1 MRGSIRLIAPVPFL
15 GFLLLLLLVL
25 LPAVWGLAAPL
36 LFSSTDPPRPAA
48 PPPTLTPP
56 TPTPLT
62 PTSNP
67 TLPPPVLSRWSF
79 VQEEVASLPPDKAAP
94 LTSTGR
100 MPSHLHAPLVLT
112 FDRPLGP
119 TETVL
124 VVVSPSVA
132 LRRTV
137 VDEYSLALTPLPGWQ
152 PDARYTLEVRSA
164 CGSPRLTFTTHPFA
178 TFSEGT
184 RERDPDA
191 AVYLLFP
198 YPVNTRS
205 VELALHLEPATP
217 YRLSW
222 SEETLFLKPEDAWEP
237 ETTYTLTLGT
247 GARDK
252 AGMPLAKP
260 LRWTFA
266 TRSRVVN
273 FGPQGRTLPC
283 APIVITFDRP
293 ADRSSVEAA
302 LHISP
307 TLAGTFEWQENT
319 LRFIPKEGF
328 SAEAYQVTL
337 EPSAR
342 ALDGGPLL
350 RKPLHWDFQV
360 NYQQAAVNFGYGP
373 NIQVLDAA
381 GPRRI
386 QFSRWDTPSCPPT
399 FVLYQ
404 LPPER
409 LLADYTSS
417 IKGPGSISI
426 EGLSLVRKWT
436 VEGTD
441 GEVALPAD
449 LPPGLYVLASYGST
463 GHGDRLI
470 VVLTHYTLL
479 LKEASTGLGTNAQ
492 HQVAG
497 YATHISTGQP
507 RSGMLVRL
515 YDRSGRLYGQGTTDE
530 QGRFETTV
538 VGDTD
543 PLLALGEVEG
553 ETTLCGFGPEWDAQG
568 GWWSWRGWLTN
579 PPTGRLFRV
588 YVYTDRP
595 IYRPGQT
602 VHVRAVVRSDDDA
615 LYSIPPAGTQIAV
628 RLRDARDNVLGTQVL
643 SLNEFGTAYTSFAI
657 AEGGTLGTYNVEVA
671 VGGEVTRQA
680 LKVEEY
686 RKPDYQVT
694 VTTDRGRYLLSEM
707 MAVTVEARYYFGR
720 PVAGVPVKLTIY
732 KQAYNEW
739 ECGMDASDCWA
750 KLYQGGDYHGTT
762 DAQGRWVVRIPAQV
776 AEYSWWSPDLSRL
789 DLEATVEDG
798 SGQSVSGHALVE
810 VYRNPR
816 GAVLLLSRYIYRPG
830 EEIPV
835 EVVVRDYQGR
845 PVVGVRMR
853 GGIYRWDGNGYDA
866 PVAEGELVTDASGQA
881 RLSLRVDEQG
891 WYRVL
896 VRGEQELESWIW
908 VYDPSSATPWAGLD
922 RGRGLSVSAD
932 KSSYAV
938 GETAQLLVRSPVTG
952 TALLTLERGR
962 VRRMQPVELT
972 GAVTYIALPVEAD
985 FVPNIFVTV
994 QIYRPTSQPLDHWSY
1009 TSLPDAELLIASTE
1023 LSVPPEERRL
1033 KVTLAPQRPTY
1044 APREEAEVVIQVT
1057 DVAGRPVQ
1065 AELSLAIVDEA
1076 IYALSQDLSK
1086 DPFEAFYGRRP
1097 NLVRTYHSFKP
1108 VRELGGAEMGGGGD
1122 GIEVGNPRR
1131 HFPDTAY
1138 WNPRI
1143 LTNAEG
1149 RAVVTLRLPDSL
1161 TRWRLV
1167 ARAVTI
1173 DTRLGEGTGA
1183 ITVTQPLIIR
1193 PAVPRFLIQGDAFT
1207 LTAMLHNY
1215 SEETLTLQTGLLP
1228 QGLDLQSPISQTLNL
1243 AAGETAL
1250 LGWALEANTLG
1261 PVTLTAYTRGGG
1273 LSDAVQYTIPVRPF
1287 AVPRVETWAGEFV
1300 GEHIERVVLPEK
1312 VIPEVTTLE
1321 VRMSPSEVNALL
1333 DGLEYLIG
1341 YPFG

>member
-1 MRGSIRLIAPVPFL
+1 MKVRLIAPVPFL

-25 LPAVWGLAAPL
+25 LPAAWGLAAPL
-36 LFSSTDPPRPAA
+36 FSSPAATPTSLPTA
-48 PPPTLTPP
+48 PPPTIPPP
-56 TPTPLT
+56 TPIPTPA
-62 PTSNP
+62 
-67 TLPPPVLSRWSF
+67 PPSLSRWSF
-79 VQEEVASLPPDKAAP
+79 VQEEVISPNNAAP

-100 MPSHLHAPLVLT
+100 TPSHLHAPLVLT

-119 TETVL
+119 NETMLL
-124 VVVSPSVA
+124 VISPSVT
-132 LRRTV
+132 LRRTL
-137 VDEYSLALTPLPGWQ
+137 VDEHSLALTPLPGWQ
-152 PDARYTLEVRSA
+152 PGTPYTLEVRSA
-164 CGSPRLTFTTHPFA
+164 RGSPRLTFTTRPFA
-178 TFSEGT
+178 TFSGGT
-184 RERDPDA
+184 KDRDPDA
-191 AVYLLFP
+191 AISLLFS
-198 YPVNTRS
+198 YPVNARS
-205 VELALHLEPATP
+205 VEQALHLEPATP
-217 YRLSW
+217 YHLSW
-222 SEETLFLKPEDAWEP
+222 SDRTLVLEPEDAWEP
-237 ETTYTLTLGT
+237 EMTYTLTLGT
-247 GARDK
+247 GARDQN
-252 AGMPLAKP
+252 GMALTEP
-260 LRWTFA
+260 LRWTFT
-266 TRSRVVN
+266 TRSRVVD
-273 FGPQGRTLPC
+273 FGPQGRALPC
-283 APIVITFDRP
+283 APISFTFDRP
-293 ADRSSVEAA
+293 ADRASVEAA
-302 LHISP
+302 FHITP
-307 TLAGTFEWQENT
+307 TLAGTFEWQGKI

-328 SAEAYQVTL
+328 SAVSYQVSL

-342 ALDGGPLL
+342 ALDGSPLL
-350 RKPLHWDFQV
+350 RKPLRWDFQV
-360 NYQQAAVNFGYGP
+360 NYRMAAVNFGYGP
-373 NIQVLDAA
+373 NIQVLDAS

-386 QFSRWDTPSCPPT
+386 QYSRWDAPSCPPT

-404 LPPER
+404 LTPER
-409 LLADYTSS
+409 LLTDYTSS
-417 IKGPGSISI
+417 FKGEAPISV
-426 EGLSLVRKWT
+426 EGLPLVRKWT
-436 VEGTD
+436 AENLD

-449 LPPGLYVLASYGST
+449 LPPGLYVLAPWGST
-463 GHGDRLI
+463 GQGDRLI

-479 LKEASTGLGTNAQ
+479 LKEASIGLGTNAQ

-497 YATHISTGQP
+497 YAAEISTGRP
-507 RSGMLVRL
+507 RSGMFVRL

-543 PLLALGEVEG
+543 PLIALGEVEG

-615 LYSIPPAGTQIAV
+615 LYSIPPAGTQITV

-643 SLNEFGTAYTSFAI
+643 PLSEFGTAYTSFAI

-694 VTTDRGRYLLSEM
+694 VTTDRGRYLLNETIT
-707 MAVTVEARYYFGR
+707 VTVEARYYFGR
-720 PVAGVPVKLTIY
+720 PVAGVPVKLTVY
-732 KQAYNEW
+732 KQAYDEW
-739 ECGMDASDCWA
+739 ECGMDASNCWA
-750 KLYQGGDYHGTT
+750 KLYQGGDYRGTT
-762 DAQGRWVVRIPAQV
+762 DAQGRWVARIPAQV

-810 VYRNPR
+810 VYRNPQ
-816 GAVLLLSRYIYRPG
+816 GIALFLSRYAYRPG
-830 EEIPV
+830 EEIPL
-835 EVVVRDYQGR
+835 EVAVRDYRGA
-845 PVVGVRMR
+845 PVAGVRLR
-853 GGIYRWDGNGYDA
+853 GGIYRWDGKGYNA
-866 PVAEGELVTDASGQA
+866 PVAEGELVTDASGRA

-896 VRGEQELESWIW
+896 VRGEKELERWIW
-908 VYDPSSATPWAGLD
+908 VYDPSGAAPWAGLD
-922 RGRGLSVSAD
+922 QSQGLSVSAD
-932 KSSYAV
+932 KPSYAV

-972 GAVTYIALPVEAD
+972 GTVTYIPLPVEAD

-994 QIYRPTSQPLDHWSY
+994 QIYRLTSGSLDHWNY
-1009 TSLPDAELLIASTE
+1009 TSLPDAELLIAGTE

-1033 KVTLAPQRPTY
+1033 KVTLTPQRSTY
-1044 APREEAEVVIQVT
+1044 APREEAEIVIQVS

-1065 AELSLAIVDEA
+1065 AELSLAVVDEA
-1076 IYALSQDLSK
+1076 IYALSQDLSL

-1097 NLVRTYHSFKP
+1097 NLVRTYHALKP

-1122 GIEVGNPRR
+1122 GIDVANPRR

-1143 LTNAEG
+1143 LTDAEG

-1161 TRWRLV
+1161 TRWRLL
-1167 ARAVTI
+1167 ARAVTV
-1173 DTRLGEGTGA
+1173 DTRLGEGAGA

-1207 LTAMLHNY
+1207 LTATLHNY
-1215 SEETLTLQTGLLP
+1215 SEGDLALQAGLLP
-1228 QGLDLQSPISQTLNL
+1228 QGLVSRSPLSQTLNL
-1243 AAGETAL
+1243 AAGETASP
-1250 LGWALEANTLG
+1250 GWALEANTLG
-1261 PVTLTAYTRGGG
+1261 TVTLTAYARGGG
-1273 LSDAVQYTIPVRPF
+1273 LSDAVQYAIPVRPF

-1300 GEHIERVVLPEK
+1300 GEHIERVVLPER

-1321 VRMSPSEVNALL
+1321 VRMSPSVVNALL